1 MNTSLQDT
9 AVPTLFQFHST
20 EIRTIDRDGQ
30 IWFIAGDIAKVLGY
44 RDTLNMARWLDE
56 DEKGTQIVSTLGGEQ
71 AVTIIS
77 ESGLYHA
84 LLKSR
89 KPEAKPFRRWVT
101 EEVLP
106 AIRKSGS
113 YAAAPGQ
120 SIPLAGAS
128 ILLTFG
134 ADGHC
139 KGKLVK
145 DGALV
150 VTPEEISEIVEA
162 SGYILAKPVREG
174 FTLRNLRDPRAKD
187 RERLRRWRAKQKA
200 EVS

>member
-71 AVTIIS
+71 SVTIIS

-113 YAAAPGQ
+113 YSAEPGQ
-120 SIPLAGAS
+120 PIPLAGAS